1 MGRYT
6 GCLTPPRGKQWAE
19 NIDDNYNNCFDFI
32 RLVLALLVVLY
43 HCFYLSPNV
52 DRSSTS
58 FAIFAAVYNK
68 TGLPEDLGG
77 LAVSGFFILSGFL
90 ITRSWDR
97 TRSAPSYVA
106 KRLMRIGPAF
116 LVASL
121 IGALLVGPITSAGV
135 DHYFKDQHWRAIVA
149 NVLTFRPTSVG
160 GAFVGNPTELL
171 NGTLWSIR
179 YEVDCYILVAIVG
192 VFWFQAGRIL
202 IALAAVFSVLFVMDQ
217 WGYQLLPHI
226 DHGIAY
232 FLTSS
237 PDEWPRWFSFFLAGS
252 LFYVYRRHI
261 PRSLILFAVSVT
273 LMLLSILVSQL
284 NVFLPFFMS
293 YAILF
298 TASLGKVRMSI
309 GGHRL
314 DPSYG
319 AYVYGWII
327 QQLLVFYFALSVW
340 QLWWCWLATTLL
352 VASFSWLVIEQ
363 PCLKLAHEFARS
375 SKGDKVGW
383 WIWPAQTIRLRI
395 SALRRRQTPDQSILC
410 ISSGS
415 LSSLVAERR
424 PGSSSK

>member
-1 MGRYT
+1 MGQYS
-6 GCLTPPRGKQWAE
+6 GWLTPPSGKQWAE

-32 RLVLALLVVLY
+32 RLALALLVVLY
-43 HCFYLSPNV
+43 HCFYLAPNV

-58 FAIFAAVYNK
+58 FAIFAAAYNE
-68 TGLPEDLGG
+68 TGLPVDLGG

-97 TRSAPSYVA
+97 TRSAPSYAA

-121 IGALLVGPITSAGV
+121 IGALLVAPITSAGV
-135 DHYFKDQHWRAIVA
+135 DHYFKDQHWLAIVA
-149 NVLTFRPTSVG
+149 NVLTFRPTGVG

-179 YEVDCYILVAIVG
+179 YEVDCYILVAMVG

-217 WGYQLLPHI
+217 WGYQLLPNI

-261 PRSLILFAVSVT
+261 PRSLIVCGVGDADAPLDFGQSVKRVSAVLHELRDPVH
-273 LMLLSILVSQL
+273 SIPGQG
-284 NVFLPFFMS
+284 P
-293 YAILF
+293 
-298 TASLGKVRMSI
+298 
-309 GGHRL
+309 
-314 DPSYG
+314 
-319 AYVYGWII
+319 YVDW
-327 QQLLVFYFALSVW
+327 
-340 QLWWCWLATTLL
+340 
-352 VASFSWLVIEQ
+352 
-363 PCLKLAHEFARS
+363 RS
-375 SKGDKVGW
+375 S
-383 WIWPAQTIRLRI
+383 
-395 SALRRRQTPDQSILC
+395 S
-410 ISSGS
+410 
-415 LSSLVAERR
+415 
-424 PGSSSK
+424 